1 MFIQLL
7 IGATIITVTIALQA
21 IVIGFIETLFYRLK
35 PWLMKPPRITKM
47 VIVLIGVVLIIM
59 VGVSVNTWL
68 WAAVFLAL
76 GTLDTL
82 EEAVYFATVS
92 FTSLG
97 YGDIT
102 LSEKWRLLSSLAAAN
117 GLIIFGLSTAFLM
130 EFIFELRTAQRE
142 QAEKQYVGL
151 LRKKMIRKQIR
162 KQLKK
167 HLNKEKKDKSD

>member
-1 MFIQLL
+1 MFVQLL
-7 IGATIITVTIALQA
+7 IGAAIITVTIALQA
-21 IVIGFIETLFYRLK
+21 VVIGLIESVFYRLK

-47 VIVLIGVVLIIM
+47 VIVLIGVVLVIM
-59 VGVSVNTWL
+59 VGVSINTWL
-68 WAAVFLAL
+68 WAAVFLAVDAL
-76 GTLDTL
+76 ETL

-97 YGDIT
+97 FGDIT
-102 LSEKWRLLSSLAAAN
+102 LGEKWRLLSSLAAAN

-130 EFIFELRTAQRE
+130 EFIFELRTAQKE
-142 QAEKQYVGL
+142 QAEKHYIGM

-167 HLNKEKKDKSD
+167 HLNKDQQD